1 MRRTLLALLGAAT
14 MLSQAGDAI
23 SAPVDRGVVKLPEGR
38 LLLVAGNEDGAVLIG
53 LDNMFKEERGAVVLV
68 YRIFQPARVLQGG
81 LTISEEA
88 EVQRFDCGAQTYQSL
103 GSSEYNA
110 AGEEVLWME
119 EEPVKPVQPGT
130 MTSRVAGVVC
140 GQVKLPPGNIAKD
153 RATAKAMVAQA
164 MSSMR

>member
-1 MRRTLLALLGAAT
+1 MAAT
-14 MLSQAGDAI
+14 FLGLAAMMACASDAI

-53 LDNMFKEERGAVVLV
+53 LDNMIRKGSEAVVLV
-68 YRIFQPARVLQGG
+68 YRVFEPARALDSGV
-81 LTISEEA
+81 TISEEA
-88 EVQRFDCGAQTYQSL
+88 EVQRFDCDAQSYQSL
-103 GSSEYNA
+103 GASEYNA

-119 EEPVKPVQPGT
+119 EEPVKPVQPRT
-130 MTSRVAGVVC
+130 MTSRVASVVC

-164 MSSMR
+164 LQATH